1 MKLRFPAL
9 LFSTLLLASVA
20 SAQQVQV
27 NHDNRTIAVTVSET
41 VEVDPEVAIVQI
53 GYHNYGPERDVAYK
67 TNARMAKQIVD
78 ALLASG
84 LKQESIET
92 GSITLN
98 RVDPQGQQWTE
109 KESQDRQFEADQTW
123 NIRVAPDQA
132 QKVADVAVS
141 SGANELQQVNW
152 AVADQAALDE
162 KASDAALAKARGMA
176 EKMAQTFGGKAGQL
190 LFASNNEVARS
201 LFTNFDTAGGG
212 LANNYK
218 MAFAKLAAASPILQL
233 YPQKVRR
240 EATVYAVFALE

>member
-1 MKLRFPAL
+1 MKLPFPAL
-9 LFSTLLLASVA
+9 FLCVLLAASLA

-27 NHDNRTIAVTVSET
+27 NRDNRTIAVTVTET
-41 VEVDPEVAIVQI
+41 VEVGPEIAVVQI

-78 ALLASG
+78 ALLSSG
-84 LKQESIET
+84 LKQDSIET
-92 GSITLN
+92 GNVTLN
-98 RVDPQGQQWTE
+98 RVDPQEQQWSE
-109 KESQDRQFEADQTW
+109 KERQDRQFEADQTW

-132 QKVADVAVS
+132 QRVADIAVS

-152 AVADQAALDE
+152 MVADPTALDE

-176 EKMAQTFGGKAGQL
+176 EKMAQTFGSKAGQL
-190 LFASNNEVARS
+190 LFASNNQSARP
-201 LFTNFDTAGGG
+201 LFTNFGSAGEGVG
-212 LANNYK
+212 NNYGF
-218 MAFAKLAAASPILQL
+218 AAKLAPPPPILQL